1 MSLSEGAVISSN
13 VRQTM
18 TLITDTDFVNN
29 TALQG
34 GVFNIKDESLI
45 KCYNCVFVSNFA
57 SASGVVRVIDNGYYE
72 IYDSQMSFNFACQ
85 SPISELFDSAFLSV
99 IDNTTISFN
108 DVLTYDEILIEFNS
122 SCYKL
127 CFVPASYMQY
137 MMKSHLSYFMVT
149 SAPLFQLISASLSIQ
164 RSSQITQQS
173 SLLNMFLS
181 NAIITNSS
189 ISAILLQES
198 AIKVTSSTLNISNTS
213 FIGIVATLPIDI
225 MFVSLDSTLVVNSLS
240 LFNSEI
246 SLFTVRSTNI
256 EVNNLTMNS
265 VSVKLYAIK
274 IYSCQPVTLN
284 QISLVNMSSL
294 MGKEILIDD
303 SRDVSISSIQTSNIY
318 EHILHIS
325 NSNVTH
331 MTDLV
336 MLN

>member
-1 MSLSEGAVISSN
+1 M
-13 VRQTM
+13 
-18 TLITDTDFVNN
+18 
-29 TALQG
+29 
-34 GVFNIKDESLI
+34 
-45 KCYNCVFVSNFA
+45 
-57 SASGVVRVIDNGYYE
+57 
-72 IYDSQMSFNFACQ
+72 
-85 SPISELFDSAFLSV
+85 
-99 IDNTTISFN
+99 
-108 DVLTYDEILIEFNS
+108 
-122 SCYKL
+122 
-127 CFVPASYMQY
+127 
-137 MMKSHLSYFMVT
+137 
-149 SAPLFQLISASLSIQ
+149 
-164 RSSQITQQS
+164 
-173 SLLNMFLS
+173 
-181 NAIITNSS
+181 
-189 ISAILLQES
+189 
-198 AIKVTSSTLNISNTS
+198 
-213 FIGIVATLPIDI
+213 PIDI

-331 MTDLV
+331 MTDLI

>member
-72 IYDSQMSFNFACQ
+72 IYNSQMSFNFACQ

-122 SCYKL
+122 SCHKL
-127 CFVPASYMQY
+127 CFVPDSYKQY
-137 MMKSHLSYFMVT
+137 MIKSHLSYFMVT

-164 RSSQITQQS
+164 SSSQVTQQS

-303 SRDVSISSIQTSNIY
+303 SRDVEINHIQTSNIY
-318 EHILHIS
+318 ERILHIS